1 MPLDAVLHGFSVALE
16 PTNLLFLVLGVLLGT
31 LIGMLP
37 GIGPSTGVAL
47 LIPVGFGMAPTPA
60 LIMMAGVYYGAMY
73 GGSTTSILL
82 NAPGEAASVMTAIDG
97 YQMARKGRPGAAL
110 AVSAI
115 GSFIAGTIGVAA
127 LTLLALP
134 IARAALEFGPPE
146 YFALIVFALVA
157 VAGLSGEALLKSLAA
172 LAVGLAVSTVGIEVQ
187 SGISRFTFGLA
198 ELDDGIDFLVVVV
211 GLFAVAESLAGLE
224 EIRKG
229 LREPVK
235 LTGPVWLTL
244 AEWRRSYWPILR
256 GTVIGFVIGVLP
268 GAGAA
273 VASVMSYAAEKRL
286 ARRPAE
292 FGHGAI
298 EGVAGPESAN
308 NAAAMGALVPMLTLG
323 IPGSNTTAIMLG
335 ALMMYGLQP
344 GPLLFQKQPDLVWGL
359 VASMYFGNLILLLL
373 NLPLVKLLVKVVDI
387 PPRILLPVVVGLSF
401 IGVYSIN
408 SSVVDLYLLAG
419 FGLLG
424 YVMRK
429 AGVPAAPLVVG
440 VVLGGMLE
448 ESMRQSLA
456 ISAGRFAIFVQ
467 RPISA
472 ALLAAAA
479 ILLLVPPLLGRL
491 RRGRSGRPAATPR

>member
-1 MPLDAVLHGFSVALE
+1 MPLDAILHGFAVALE
-16 PTNLLFLVLGVLLGT
+16 PANLLFLVAGVVLGT
-31 LIGMLP
+31 VIGMLP

-47 LIPVGFGMAPTPA
+47 LIPVGFGMAPTAA

-110 AVSAI
+110 AISAV
-115 GSFIAGTIGVAA
+115 GSFIAGTLGIAA

-134 IARAALEFGPPE
+134 IAEAALGFGPPE
-146 YFALIVFALVA
+146 YFALIVFALIA
-157 VAGLSGEALLKSLAA
+157 VASLSGEALLKSLAA
-172 LAVGLAVSTVGIEVQ
+172 LAAGLAISTIGIEVQ

-198 ELDDGIDFLVVVV
+198 ELDDGIDFLIVVV
-211 GLFAVAESLAGLE
+211 GLFAVAESLVGLE
-224 EIRKG
+224 EIRGG
-229 LREPVK
+229 LRENVK

-244 AEWRRSYWPILR
+244 AEWRRSRWPILR
-256 GTVIGFVIGVLP
+256 GTVIGFVTGVLP

-273 VASVMSYAAEKRL
+273 VASIMSYTAERRLSKR
-286 ARRPAE
+286 PEE
-292 FGHGAI
+292 FGEGAI
-298 EGVAGPESAN
+298 EGVAGPEAAN

-359 VASMYFGNLILLLL
+359 VASMYFGNLILLVL
-373 NLPLVKLLVKVVDI
+373 NLPLVKLLVKVVDV
-387 PPRILLPVVVGLSF
+387 PARILLPIVLGLSF
-401 IGVYSIN
+401 IGVYSLN

-424 YVMRK
+424 YLMRK
-429 AGVPAAPLVVG
+429 TGVPAAPLVIG
-440 VVLGGMLE
+440 VVLGNLLE

-456 ISAGRFAIFVQ
+456 ISAGSFAIFVR

-472 ALLAAAA
+472 VLLAGAA
-479 ILLLVPPLLGRL
+479 LFLVVPPLLGRL
-491 RRGRSGRPAATPR
+491 RRGR